1 MARHTYYG
9 FKLEDAVR
17 GLKRALRDED
27 IVVLCVRSDGDR
39 VTFKIEIPVEK
50 SSGISFDESSEI
62 ASETGEIGLAYH
74 TTKTH
79 PLARLG
85 EISAIEV
92 TVDDHLPNVKPVL
105 TMAFLRGGG

>member
-1 MARHTYYG
+1 MSHHTYYG

-17 GLKRALRDED
+17 GLKRALRDE
-27 IVVLCVRSDGDR
+27 R
-39 VTFKIEIPVEK
+39 IPVVSICE
-50 SSGISFDESSEI
+50 DENKVVFAVEISSEI
-62 ASETGEIGLAYH
+62 GKISLAYH

-85 EISAIEV
+85 DIPVIDV
-92 TVDDHLPNVKPVL
+92 IVDDHLPNIKPVL

>member
-1 MARHTYYG
+1 MSQHTYYG

-17 GLKRALRDED
+17 GLKRALRDE
-27 IVVLCVRSDGDR
+27 R
-39 VTFKIEIPVEK
+39 IPVVSVRE
-50 SSGISFDESSEI
+50 DESKVVFAVQI
-62 ASETGEIGLAYH
+62 ASETGEISLSPG

-85 EISAIEV
+85 EIPAIEV
-92 TVDDHLPNVKPVL
+92 AVDDHLPDVKPVL

>member
-1 MARHTYYG
+1 MSKHTYYG

-17 GLKRALRDED
+17 GMKRALRDE
-27 IVVLCVRSDGDR
+27 R
-39 VTFKIEIPVEK
+39 IPVVSVSEDENK
-50 SSGISFDESSEI
+50 VVFAVEIS
-62 ASETGEIGLAYH
+62 SETGEISLAFH

-85 EISAIEV
+85 DIPAIEV
-92 TVDDHLPNVKPVL
+92 TVDDHLPDVKPVL

>member
-1 MARHTYYG
+1 MSQHTYYG

-17 GLKRALRDED
+17 GLKRALRDE
-27 IVVLCVRSDGDR
+27 R
-39 VTFKIEIPVEK
+39 IPVVSIRE
-50 SSGISFDESSEI
+50 DESKVVFAVQI
-62 ASETGEIGLAYH
+62 ASETREIILSAC

-85 EISAIEV
+85 EIPAIEV
-92 TVDDHLPNVKPVL
+92 AVDEHLPDVKPVL